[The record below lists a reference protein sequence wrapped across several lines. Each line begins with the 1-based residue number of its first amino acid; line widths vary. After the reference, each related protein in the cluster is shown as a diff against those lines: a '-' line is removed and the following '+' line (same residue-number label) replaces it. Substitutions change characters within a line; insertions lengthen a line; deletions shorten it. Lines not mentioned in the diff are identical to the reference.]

1 MVRFIELIRNCLSDI
16 RELMP
21 WDLVDRMKEN
31 PALLILDVR
40 EPNEFDAM
48 HIPGSLN
55 VPRGILE
62 SACEWDYEETEPE
75 LVRARGREVV
85 VVCRSGHRSVL
96 AAHSMQVLGYEN
108 VISLRTGLRGWND
121 YEEPLVNR
129 LGETVDPDDA
139 DSYFTAKLRPD
150 QMRPKPERSS
160 GNAGTSA

>member
-16 RELMP
+16 REIMP

-31 PALLILDVR
+31 PGLLILDVR
-40 EPNEFDAM
+40 EPYEFDAM
-48 HIPGSLN
+48 HIRGSMN

-75 LVRARGREVV
+75 LVNARKREIV

-108 VISLRTGLRGWND
+108 VVSLRTGLRGWND
-121 YEEPLVNR
+121 YEEPLESSA
-129 LGETVDPDDA
+129 GEQVGEDA
-139 DSYFTAKLRPD
+139 ADGYFTARLQPD
-150 QMRPKPERSS
+150 QVDPKRRK
-160 GNAGTSA
+160 